1 MVLYNPQKVA
11 EILDLNYQ
19 TVLRYIREGKMKAI
33 SIGNGYRIRKE
44 DLEKFLEDNSN

>member
-19 TVLRYIREGKMKAI
+19 TVLRYIREGKLKAI
-33 SIGNGYRIRKE
+33 SIGNGYRIREE
-44 DLEKFLEDNSN
+44 DLEEFLDNNSN